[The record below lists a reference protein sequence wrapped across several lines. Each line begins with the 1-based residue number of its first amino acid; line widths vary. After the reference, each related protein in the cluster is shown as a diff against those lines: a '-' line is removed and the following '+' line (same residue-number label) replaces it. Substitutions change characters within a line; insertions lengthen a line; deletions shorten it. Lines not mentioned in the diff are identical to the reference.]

1 MSGTAGR
8 RKRGSAWVTR
18 ERNAVPERAERRR
31 RGGEEAGVEGGAKRR
46 A

>member
-8 RKRGSAWVTR
+8 RKRGSAWETR

-31 RGGEEAGVEGGAKRR
+31 KGGVGEAREVKRR
-46 A
+46 G